1 MKNSALDAYIQEL
14 LQSPEYKEYAAVL
27 DKVKLYPDLK
37 AQIDEFRTKN
47 FEMQRSGDVAFEK
60 LEEFEREYGEF
71 RDIPLVSE
79 FLQAELAFCRMMQE
93 NNNVIMN
100 AIRFE

>member
-1 MKNSALDAYIQEL
+1 MERALEAYIQEIL
-14 LQSPEYKEYAAVL
+14 NSPEYKEYAKVR

-37 AQIDEFRTKN
+37 IQIDEFRTKN
-47 FEMQRSGDVAFEK
+47 FEIQRSKDAAFEK

-79 FLQAELAFCRMMQE
+79 FLEAELAFCRMMQQ

>member
-1 MKNSALDAYIQEL
+1 MKNSALDAYIQEIL
-14 LQSPEYKEYAAVL
+14 HSSEYREYAAVL
-27 DKVKLYPDLK
+27 EKVKLYPDLK

-47 FEMQRSGDVAFEK
+47 FEMQRRGIDAFEK
-60 LEEFEREYGEF
+60 LDELEREYEEF

>member
-1 MKNSALDAYIQEL
+1 MEHALNAYIQEIL
-14 LQSPEYKEYAAVL
+14 NSPEYKEYAEIR

-37 AQIDEFRTKN
+37 AQIDEFRTRN
-47 FEMQRSGDVAFEK
+47 FEIQRSNDAAFEK
-60 LEEFEREYGEF
+60 LEAFERESGEF
-71 RDIPLVSE
+71 RDIPMVSE
-79 FLQAELAFCRMMQE
+79 FLEAELAFCRMMQQ

>member
-1 MKNSALDAYIQEL
+1 MEHALNAYIQEIL
-14 LQSPEYKEYAAVL
+14 NSPEYKGYAEIR

-37 AQIDEFRTKN
+37 AQIDEFRTRN
-47 FEMQRSGDVAFEK
+47 FEIQRSNDAAFEK
-60 LEEFEREYGEF
+60 LEAFEREYGEF
-71 RDIPLVSE
+71 RDIPMVSE
-79 FLQAELAFCRMMQE
+79 FLEAELAFCRMMQQ

>member
-1 MKNSALDAYIQEL
+1 MERALEAYIQAIL
-14 LQSPEYKEYAAVL
+14 HSPEYKAYAEVR

-37 AQIDEFRTKN
+37 IQIDEFRTKN

-60 LEEFEREYGEF
+60 LEELERKYEEF

-79 FLQAELAFCRMMQE
+79 FLEAELAFCRMMQQ
-93 NNNVIMN
+93 NNNCIMN
-100 AIRFE
+100 AIHFE

>member
-1 MKNSALDAYIQEL
+1 MERALDAYIQEIL
-14 LQSPEYKEYAAVL
+14 KSPEYKEYTEVL
-27 DKVKLYPDLK
+27 EKVKLYPDLK
-37 AQIDEFRTKN
+37 AQIDEFRTRN
-47 FEMQRSGDVAFEK
+47 YEMQRSKDAAFEK

-79 FLQAELAFCRMMQE
+79 FLEAELAFCRMMQH